1 MLTRVDRLTR
11 SNRRN
16 EQGGGTFTDEDGGK
30 VAARG
35 SAEWSGDIPNG
46 SGTFTAGDS
55 ISGGYTFKS
64 RFEDGPGS
72 NPEQLIAAALAA
84 CFSMALSSRLA
95 QAGTPPERV
104 HTDAT
109 VTLRPV
115 DGVPT
120 ITSITLSTVGRVPG
134 LDNDAFVEHAR
145 AAKIGC
151 PVGRALAGVP
161 EIALEAS
168 LDT

>member
-1 MLTRVDRLTR
+1 V
-11 SNRRN
+11 
-16 EQGGGTFTDEDGGK
+16 
-30 VAARG
+30 VAAQA

-72 NPEQLIAAALAA
+72 NPEQLIGAALAA
-84 CFSMALSSRLA
+84 CFSMALSGRLA
-95 QAGTPPERV
+95 KAGTPPEKV
-104 HTDAT
+104 HTDAS

-120 ITSITLSTVGRVPG
+120 ITNIALTTVGRVPG
-134 LDNDAFVEHAR
+134 LSNDEFVEHAH

-161 EIALEAS
+161 DITVEAS
-168 LDT
+168 LET